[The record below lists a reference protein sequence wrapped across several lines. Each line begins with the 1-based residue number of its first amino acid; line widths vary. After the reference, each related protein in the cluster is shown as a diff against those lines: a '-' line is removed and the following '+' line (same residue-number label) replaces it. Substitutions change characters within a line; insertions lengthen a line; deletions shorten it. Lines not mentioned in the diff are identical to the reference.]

1 MDLNL
6 IYIYLFVYLFMMAKL
21 SNLQN
26 LRSFMV
32 DTCVYIYVYNCIL
45 YDVYKQITIDF
56 IDIVFMASWSSS
68 TPLQWLFP
76 FVVFPRPRHSQTTG
90 NLEEQS

>member
-1 MDLNL
+1 
-6 IYIYLFVYLFMMAKL
+6 MMAKL
-21 SNLQN
+21 F
-26 LRSFMV
+26 SFAKFEKFYGRYM
-32 DTCVYIYVYNCIL
+32 CIYIYVYNCIL
-45 YDVYKQITIDF
+45 YDVYKQINIDF